1 MASLWIVLASLIII
15 TALAFAGMHAVSAMS
30 PQAAGA
36 ALLVVLLATVLM
48 VKSRPLNQAGTLPID
63 LFTTRTMLA
72 AIEQMYIPR
81 SFLLDTFFKN
91 IETSMTE
98 VVDIDLY
105 KGARRLAPFVQPFAQ
120 GKVID
125 RIGWTTRTFKPPYIK
140 EKIPTQVVQIL
151 KRQMGATI
159 YQGGMTPA
167 EKAAAQLG
175 KDMLELIQM
184 IQRREEWMASQ
195 ILQNGLVRC
204 VGDDMDVTV
213 NFLMNTTHLITL
225 SGAALWSATTTATPI
240 TNLRTWKRLVAQDSG
255 IVPDTVVF
263 GQNVIQEFLAN
274 TVEVLVQGA
283 LASVRID
290 RGQIDPENLP
300 EGVTYWGYLKDP
312 GLDVYT
318 YDEWYIDPVTGL
330 TQPMVPADMIFMG
343 STRARTARHY
353 GAIQDLKA
361 LNGELASVQYFPKMW
376 EEEDPSVRWLMVQSA
391 PIPCMHQPDAFL
403 AATVSIA

>member
-1 MASLWIVLASLIII
+1 
-15 TALAFAGMHAVSAMS
+15 
-30 PQAAGA
+30 
-36 ALLVVLLATVLM
+36 
-48 VKSRPLNQAGTLPID
+48 
-63 LFTTRTMLA
+63 
-72 AIEQMYIPR
+72 
-81 SFLLDTFFKN
+81 
-91 IETSMTE
+91 MTE

-263 GQNVIQEFLAN
+263 GNVIQEFLAN